1 MTNFFKNAARM
12 GLLGLAVAMA
22 TLAHAEFPDKPIRI
36 IAPAPPGGG
45 VDILSRTIGQR
56 MATELGATVI
66 VDNRGGAGGTIG
78 IEYAAKQL
86 ADGYTILMGFSGMA
100 VNPHLNPKI
109 PYHTKE
115 DFAPLSLVGAIPLIL
130 VANPN
135 FPPNTVS
142 ELVAYAKSQPG
153 GLKYAH
159 GGTGAGSH
167 LAGELFRITAS
178 TEVIPVAYKGNAPA
192 LADVIAGH
200 VPVMWDTINTAYP
213 MVRAGKLKVLAI
225 TTAQRLPTMPQVPTM
240 IESGLPNFEISA
252 WYMFMA
258 PKKTPVDVQEKLNAA
273 IVRSLKD
280 PGVSRLLDEQG
291 VQLVG
296 GTREQA
302 TAFVSSQFDYWGAL
316 IRKAG
321 IKGD

>member
-1 MTNFFKNAARM
+1 MTNFFKNAARIA
-12 GLLGLAVAMA
+12 LLGLAFSQAS
-22 TLAHAEFPDKPIRI
+22 LAQAQFPDKPIRI
-36 IAPAPPGGG
+36 VAPAPPGGG
-45 VDILSRTIGQR
+45 IDILSRTIGQR
-56 MATELGATVI
+56 MGTELGTTVI

-78 IEYAAKQL
+78 IEYAAKQP
-86 ADGYTILMGFSGMA
+86 ADGYTLLMGFSGMT

-109 PYHTKE
+109 PYNTRE
-115 DFAPLSLVGAIPLIL
+115 DFAALSLVGRIPMIL

-135 FPPNTVS
+135 FAPNTVP

-159 GGTGAGSH
+159 GGTGASSH
-167 LAGELFRITAS
+167 LSGELFRISAQVD
-178 TEVIPVAYKGNAPA
+178 VIPIAYKGNAPA

-213 MVRAGKLKVLAI
+213 MVRAGKLKAI
-225 TTAQRLPTMPQVPTM
+225 AVTTAQRLPSMPQVPTM
-240 IESGLPNFEISA
+240 IEGGLPNFEVSA

-273 IVRSLKD
+273 IVKALKD
-280 PGVSRLLDEQG
+280 PGVAKLLDDQG
-291 VQLVG
+291 VQVIG
-296 GTREQA
+296 DTREHA
-302 TAFVSSQFDYWGAL
+302 TAYVNSQFDYWGSL

>member
-1 MTNFFKNAARM
+1 MANLFRKTLRVS
-12 GLLGLAVAMA
+12 LLSLAV
-22 TLAHAEFPDKPIRI
+22 TLSALALAEFPDKPIRI

-45 VDILSRTIGQR
+45 IDILSRTIGQR
-56 MATELGATVI
+56 MAMELGTTVI
-66 VDNRGGAGGTIG
+66 VENRGGAGGTIG
-78 IEYAAKQL
+78 IEYVAKQP

-100 VNPHLNPKI
+100 VNPHLNTKL
-109 PYHTKE
+109 PYNTKE
-115 DFAPLSLVGAIPLIL
+115 DFAPLSLVGVIPMIL

-159 GGTGAGSH
+159 GGTGASSH
-167 LAGELFRITAS
+167 LSGELFRITAS

-192 LADVIAGH
+192 LVDVIAGH

-225 TTAQRLPTMPQVPTM
+225 TTAQRLPTMPEIPTM
-240 IESGLPNFEISA
+240 IESGLPNFEVSA
-252 WYMFMA
+252 WYMFMV

-296 GTREQA
+296 DTREHA
-302 TAFVSSQFDYWGAL
+302 TAFVNSQFDYWGAL